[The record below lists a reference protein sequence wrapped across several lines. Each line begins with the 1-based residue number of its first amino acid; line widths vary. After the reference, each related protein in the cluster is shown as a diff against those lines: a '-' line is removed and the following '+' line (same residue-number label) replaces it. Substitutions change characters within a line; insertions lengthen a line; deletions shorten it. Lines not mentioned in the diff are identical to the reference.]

1 MQDTLE
7 EKLGAT
13 EWESG
18 KMEVQWNNIKKCAL
32 GNTNDLVV
40 KVDRK
45 ARKQWMTWERISK
58 MYERRQ

>member
-18 KMEVQWNNIKKCAL
+18 KMEVQWNNLKKCAL
-32 GNTNDLVV
+32 GNANDLAV

-45 ARKQWMTWERISK
+45 SGEP
-58 MYERRQ
+58 

>member
-1 MQDTLE
+1 MQNTPE
-7 EKLGAT
+7 EKRSAT

-18 KMEVQWNNIKKCAL
+18 KMEGQWNNIKKCAL

-45 ARKQWMTWERISK
+45 ARKPWMT
-58 MYERRQ
+58 

>member
-1 MQDTLE
+1 MKDTLE

-18 KMEVQWNNIKKCAL
+18 KMEVQRNNMKKCTL

-45 ARKQWMTWERISK
+45 ARKPWTT
-58 MYERRQ
+58 

>member
-18 KMEVQWNNIKKCAL
+18 KMEVQWNNLKKCAL
-32 GNTNDLVV
+32 GNTNDLAV

-45 ARKQWMTWERISK
+45 SGEP
-58 MYERRQ
+58 

>member
-18 KMEVQWNNIKKCAL
+18 KIEVQWNNIKKCAL

-40 KVDRK
+40 KVYRK
-45 ARKQWMTWERISK
+45 ARKPWMT
-58 MYERRQ
+58 